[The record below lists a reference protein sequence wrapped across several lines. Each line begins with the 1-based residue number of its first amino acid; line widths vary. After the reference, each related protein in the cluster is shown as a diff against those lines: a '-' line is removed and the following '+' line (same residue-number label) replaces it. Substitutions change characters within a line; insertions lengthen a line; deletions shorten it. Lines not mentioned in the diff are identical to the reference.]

1 MVYTNWKLHISAYTV
16 LIILIQRNLIDQFQF
31 FFSKRYT
38 ESCFYIVEDLLW
50 LGCADQNAG
59 NFFVLKQPA
68 KSHVCKLFTT
78 LCSQIIEF
86 TNLIQSVFI
95 QSAFFKESSVC
106 TDTTVFWD
114 SVKIT
119 VCQLSL
125 CKWAE
130 CDQTFLKF
138 TGCFSIR
145 EVSEMFDLPA
155 STLRYYESEGLFRYN
170 GVLSIFDYGI
180 STSSTP

>member
-1 MVYTNWKLHISAYTV
+1 M
-16 LIILIQRNLIDQFQF
+16 
-31 FFSKRYT
+31 
-38 ESCFYIVEDLLW
+38 
-50 LGCADQNAG
+50 
-59 NFFVLKQPA
+59 LKQPA

-170 GVLSIFDYGI
+170 GVLSIFRLWNQHLFDSIVLFFPRYLYTFSLYLI
-180 STSSTP
+180 YPSPKASSRKTSSTYTICR